1 MSIYR
6 HKRSPFWQF
15 EFQIHGSIFSGS
27 TRTAD
32 EHEARAF
39 ESRKK
44 DEARRLVDETIK
56 ADREPMTIER
66 ASARWW
72 LEHGQHLNDPDL
84 EARLQWMVEQIGART
99 ALHSITNDTVSRL
112 VQKRRLDVRKAGRGD
127 NGVQLYRPITA
138 RTVNKTTVSLLRR
151 VLRRARD
158 NWNVHL
164 PNEPT
169 WKVHWL
175 KETKRPIRELS
186 TREESMLDEVE
197 DADFSDLRRF
207 AIITGLRRGNLLVTK
222 AQVDFEQA
230 VLRVVTKGGV
240 PRIIPLSREAYEI
253 LWRRQHDHETHFF
266 TFVAQR
272 TWKRHPKNG
281 QPRIKGVRYPITYY
295 GMGSNKRKWIK
306 AGVDARIHDL
316 RHTTGSR
323 VVRETG
329 NLKIAQLL
337 LGHSDIK
344 TTSNFYANVT
354 VDDVRAAMNA
364 TDAATPRALPA
375 PAKKQEGGE

>member
-1 MSIYR
+1 MLYR
-6 HKRSPFWQF
+6 HKRSPFWQYD
-15 EFQIHGSIFSGS
+15 FQIRGHKFSGS

-32 EHEARAF
+32 EHEASAF

-44 DEARRLVDETIK
+44 EEAKRIIDAAVR
-56 ADREPMTIER
+56 ADREPLTIER
-66 ASARWW
+66 ACARWW
-72 LEHGQHLNDPDL
+72 AEHGQHLNDPDL
-84 EARLQWMVEQIGART
+84 KARLDWLVAQIGPRT
-99 ALHSITNDTVSRL
+99 ALHSITNDTVSKV
-112 VQKRRLDVRKAGRGD
+112 VQERRLDVRKAGSDDKGK
-127 NGVQLYRPITA
+127 QLYRPITA

-158 NWNVHL
+158 NWSALL

-175 KETKRPIRELS
+175 KEIRQPIRELS
-186 TREESMLDEVE
+186 AREETVLDDIE
-197 DADFSDLRRF
+197 DADFADLRRF

-222 AQVDFEQA
+222 AQVDFDNA
-230 VLRVVTKGGV
+230 IIRVMTKGGV
-240 PRIIPLSREAYEI
+240 PRIIPLSKEAYQI
-253 LWRRQHDHETHFF
+253 LWRRQNHHETHFF

-281 QPRIKGVRYPITYY
+281 QPRIKGERYPITYY

-323 VVRETG
+323 IVRKTG
-329 NLKIAQLL
+329 SLKAAQIL

-344 TTSNFYANVT
+344 TTANFYANVT
-354 VDDVRAAMNA
+354 VDDVRAAMDA

-375 PAKKQEGGE
+375 PAKKQEGEHD